1 MGIIRQNLHLFSR
14 PVETEPYTSW
24 LGLLGWLDPLC
35 PSIPMTPIADV
46 AEYPLPSMSMLVKSK
61 SRNSCQGKYF
71 KIHVMYLLWLFS
83 RLKEC
88 MWLMS
93 WVIAAN
99 NLRLMGKLCPKVL
112 LNALLLHHQI
122 HYQGKWGLAP
132 QTTIQRMDPTS
143 CGNNNQ
149 QFLQRGLYQQ
159 QERRVGLHLIWLSR
173 KK

>member
-1 MGIIRQNLHLFSR
+1 MFIRMIGSVMSLN
-14 PVETEPYTSW
+14 TN
-24 LGLLGWLDPLC
+24 DPDC
-35 PSIPMTPIADV
+35 HV
-46 AEYPLPSMSMLVKSK
+46 AEYPLSSMSTLVKSK

-71 KIHVMYLLWLFS
+71 KIHVIYLLWLFW

-88 MWLMS
+88 MWQMS

-112 LNALLLHHQI
+112 PNALLLHHQI

-159 QERRVGLHLIWLSR
+159 QERRVGLHLILLSR
-173 KK
+173 RK